1 MSRVLGTFI
10 LFALCGLNWA
20 EEDGI
25 ALLPNEFKPIRE
37 LGECFKNEMSDIPYF
52 VSNEYGD

>member
-20 EEDGI
+20 EDEGI
-25 ALLPNEFKPIRE
+25 VLLPTEFKPIRE
-37 LGECFKNEMSDIPYF
+37 LGECFRNHRY
-52 VSNEYGD
+52 